1 MMLFSVDDSTPAQL
15 HEAIGQSSLGFSIEG
30 NSIRYLGRALLL
42 RDGKVFQQEGDSG
55 QHEAGDLLDRLISL
69 RPDLRTYLP
78 DSTLQAINSAAAA
91 LVKAHGSQAVRFA
104 PTQTLKHAVALE
116 YIGHEFYRI
125 DAIKE
130 VADFSASE
138 KYQLIRD
145 AQHNCQRA
153 YSFYTCRW
161 LSDLTPV
168 DRFQLIIDSL
178 ELPEPE
184 TDSIPGH
191 IMCESNGLSTAVDVV
206 TESISQ
212 NSRDTLKIARDLID
226 VVDIR
231 PLASSFY
238 GAVDQIERQ
247 FLAGSEQSD
256 INWSM
261 NLLISAG
268 RINNL
273 LYLVAATTYVPDG
286 RDTSELMPYL
296 QTILDDGH
304 HSYYQ
309 WFARDILW
317 QLNNSGSAAEYTR
330 FFEGVVSVIDHS
342 TCSPLDCE
350 VVRKI
355 IDNLLPLTQT
365 LYVRLNVA
373 GHKFPLFM
381 QAFADF
387 VAPLR
392 PVYRRA
398 LTELMSAMKKELTSG
413 LNGDDGGSGHLLC
426 SERLSRFLLLARLCA
441 PFADP
446 GIELQPY
453 LRAIIASRERS
464 NLHRLINALT
474 SLLHCN
480 HETQAIFSPSGIT
493 GGDLPILARL
503 ALAPLRQHQLLSDD
517 ELKGIC
523 DNLNGRSSREQL
535 KNVVV
540 FNQWLVTIEKLSLNT
555 LSSGFSVGRVFLG
568 LTQDMANILVRLGY
582 IFAVVQIASTGATSE
597 EGSKMLG
604 LLGLDQSLLTG
615 EALAKVLEQVAEGFA
630 RHPSPVCQWL
640 WQQRYPHLLPLYV
653 NNILS
658 LVENHSKEIMAE
670 LVGLIELFIT
680 SSISGQ
686 FVAARHDTRN
696 NPHLAE
702 IYRQRPDLAS
712 GWSASFAHFSDKIT
726 GKSKRGFTL
735 SLTEDPWDLFVSG
748 FEVKSCM
755 SPGSTSGS
763 GVNRCLM
770 SYVMD
775 GRNAMLVEKNAKG
788 NIVRRQLI
796 RLMLVGQPLQPAIM
810 LERVYGTKKKE
821 EVVLFYAAAKE
832 LAAKL
837 DLPLYRGVRSN
848 DFSYEKL
855 TLLRGRSPFDYF
867 DSAGGVKA
875 RMASTITAV
884 PLKLPLPEASLAG
897 QTGRSERI

>member
-1 MMLFSVDDSTPAQL
+1 MFFSVDDSTPAQL
-15 HEAIGQSSLGFSIEG
+15 NEAIGQSSLGFSIEG

-55 QHEAGDLLDRLISL
+55 QREAGDLLDRLISL

-104 PTQTLKHAVALE
+104 PTQTLRHAVALE
-116 YIGHEFYRI
+116 YIGHEFHRI
-125 DAIKE
+125 NAIKE
-130 VADFSASE
+130 VADFSTSE

-145 AQHNCQRA
+145 AQHNCQHA
-153 YSFYTCRW
+153 YNFITCRW
-161 LSDLTPV
+161 LPDLTPV
-168 DRFQLIIDSL
+168 DRFQLIIESL

-184 TDSIPGH
+184 AQVFPGH
-191 IMCESNGLSTAVDVV
+191 IMCESNGLNTAIEVV
-206 TESISQ
+206 TESISK
-212 NSRDTLKIARDLID
+212 NSRNTLQIARDLID
-226 VVDIR
+226 VVDIH

-238 GAVDQIERQ
+238 GAVDQIEQ
-247 FLAGSEQSD
+247 ELLAGVHQSE
-256 INWSM
+256 INRSV
-261 NLLISAG
+261 NLLISSNK
-268 RINNL
+268 INNL
-273 LYLVAATTYVPDG
+273 LYLVAAISYVPDG
-286 RDTSELMPYL
+286 WDISELMPYL
-296 QTILDDGH
+296 QTILDNGH
-304 HSYYQ
+304 HSFYQ

-317 QLNNSGSAAEYTR
+317 HLNNSGSAAEYTR
-330 FFEGVVSVIDHS
+330 FFEGVVSVIDHT
-342 TCSPLDCE
+342 TCSPLDHE
-350 VVRKI
+350 TVRES
-355 IDNLLPLTQT
+355 IDNLQPLTQT

-387 VAPLR
+387 VAPVR

-398 LTELMSAMKKELTSG
+398 LIELMSAMKRELTSG
-413 LNGDDGGSGHLLC
+413 LNGDDGQSGRLLC

-441 PFADP
+441 AFAEP
-446 GIELQPY
+446 GIEIQPY

-474 SLLHCN
+474 GLLHCN

-493 GGDLPILARL
+493 GGDMPILARL

-523 DNLNGRSSREQL
+523 DNLNGRSSRGQL

-540 FNQWLVTIEKLSLNT
+540 FNQWLVTTEKLGLYPF
-555 LSSGFSVGRVFLG
+555 SSGFSVGKVFLG

-582 IFAVVQIASTGATSE
+582 IFAVVQIASTGATNE
-597 EGSKMLG
+597 EGTKILR
-604 LLGLDQSLLTG
+604 LLGLDQRLTG
-615 EALAKVLEQVAEGFA
+615 EALAGVLEQVADGFS
-630 RHPSPVCQWL
+630 RHPSAVCQWL
-640 WQQRYPHLLPLYV
+640 WQQRYPHLLPLYL

-670 LVGLIELFIT
+670 LMGLIDLFIT

-702 IYRQRPDLAS
+702 VYRQRPDLAS
-712 GWSASFAHFSDKIT
+712 GWSASFGHFSDRIT
-726 GKSKRGFTL
+726 GQSKHGFTL

-755 SPGSTSGS
+755 SPGSTSGN

-775 GRNAMLVEKNAKG
+775 GRNAMLVQKNARG

-796 RLMLVGQPLQPAIM
+796 RLVLVGQPLQPAMM
-810 LERVYGTKKKE
+810 LERVYGVKKKDE
-821 EVVLFYAAAKE
+821 TLLFYAAAQE
-832 LAAKL
+832 LAVKL
-837 DLPLYRGVRSN
+837 DLPLYRGIRSN
-848 DFSYEKL
+848 DISHEKL
-855 TLLRGRSPFDYF
+855 TLLSGRSPFDYF
-867 DSAGGVKA
+867 DSAGGVKT

-884 PLKLPLPEASLAG
+884 PLKLPFPETEKDS
-897 QTGRSERI
+897 S

>member
-1 MMLFSVDDSTPAQL
+1 MFFSVDDSTPAQL
-15 HEAIGQSSLGFSIEG
+15 HEAIGRSSLGFSIDG

-42 RDGKVFQQEGDSG
+42 RDGKVFQQDDGSG
-55 QHEAGDLLDRLISL
+55 QREAGDLLDRLISL

-116 YIGHEFYRI
+116 YIGHEFGHINDI
-125 DAIKE
+125 DE

-145 AQHNCQRA
+145 AQQNCQYA
-153 YSFYTCRW
+153 YSFFTCRW
-161 LSDLTPV
+161 LSDLPAV
-168 DRFQLIIDSL
+168 DRFQLVIDSL

-184 TDSIPGH
+184 EQTAPGH
-191 IMCESNGLSTAVDVV
+191 IMSDANRLKTAIEVV
-206 TESISQ
+206 TPPICE
-212 NSRDTLKIARDLID
+212 NSRVALKIVRDLIG
-226 VVDIR
+226 VVDIQ
-231 PLASSFY
+231 PLANSLH
-238 GAVDQIERQ
+238 GAVDQIEQQ
-247 FLAGSEQSD
+247 FPSGVHQGQCDRYAD
-256 INWSM
+256 P
-261 NLLISAG
+261 ISF
-268 RINNL
+268 RSKINNL
-273 LYLVAATTYVPDG
+273 LYLVAAISYVPDG
-286 RDTSELMPYL
+286 RDISELMPYL
-296 QTILDDGH
+296 QTIVDNGH

-317 QLNNSGSAAEYTR
+317 HLNNSGSAAEYTR
-330 FFEGVVSVIDHS
+330 FFEGVVSVIDHT
-342 TCSPLDCE
+342 TCSPLDHE
-350 VVRKI
+350 AVRKS

-392 PVYRRA
+392 PVYRCA

-413 LNGDDGGSGHLLC
+413 LNGDDGESGHLLC

-441 PFADP
+441 PFAEP
-446 GIELQPY
+446 GIDLQPY
-453 LRAIIASRERS
+453 LRAIIASYERS
-464 NLHRLINALT
+464 NLHKLINALT
-474 SLLHCN
+474 GLLRCN
-480 HETQAIFSPSGIT
+480 HETQAIFSTSGIT
-493 GGDLPILARL
+493 GGDKPVLARL

-540 FNQWLVTIEKLSLNT
+540 FNQWLMTTEKLSLYT
-555 LSSGFSVGRVFLG
+555 LSSGFSVGQVFLG

-582 IFAVVQIASTGATSE
+582 IFAVLQIASTGATSE
-597 EGSKMLG
+597 EGSKIIR
-604 LLGLDQSLLTG
+604 LLGLDQSLTG
-615 EALAKVLEQVAEGFA
+615 DALGEVLEQVVDGFA
-630 RHPSPVCQWL
+630 QHPSPVCQWL

-658 LVENHSKEIMAE
+658 LGENHSKEIMAE
-670 LVGLIELFIT
+670 LIGLIDLFIT

-702 IYRQRPDLAS
+702 IYRQRPELAS
-712 GWSASFAHFSDKIT
+712 GWSASCGHFSDRIT
-726 GKSKRGFTL
+726 GQSKHGFTL

-755 SPGSTSGS
+755 SPSSTNGSAI
-763 GVNRCLM
+763 NCCLM

-775 GRNAMLVEKNAKG
+775 GRNAMLVQKNARG

-796 RLMLVGQPLQPAIM
+796 RLVLVGQPLQPALM

-821 EVVLFYAAAKE
+821 EALLFYAAAQE
-832 LAAKL
+832 LAVKL

-848 DFSYEKL
+848 DTSYEKL
-855 TLLRGRSPFDYF
+855 TLLSGRSPFDYF
-867 DSAGGVKA
+867 DCAGGVKT
-875 RMASTITAV
+875 RMESTITAV
-884 PLKLPLPEASLAG
+884 SLKLPLPETETES
-897 QTGRSERI
+897 T

>member
-1 MMLFSVDDSTPAQL
+1 MFFSVDDCTAVQL

-42 RDGKVFQQEGDSG
+42 RDGKVFQQEVDSG
-55 QHEAGDLLDRLISL
+55 QRETGGLLDRLISL

-116 YIGHEFYRI
+116 YIGHEFHRI
-125 DAIKE
+125 NAIKE

-145 AQHNCQRA
+145 AQHNCQHA
-153 YSFYTCRW
+153 YDFNNCRW
-161 LSDLTPV
+161 LSGLTPV

-178 ELPEPE
+178 ELPEPQE
-184 TDSIPGH
+184 QIFPGH
-191 IMCESNGLSTAVDVV
+191 IMCESNGLSTAIDVV
-206 TESISQ
+206 TRSMSE

-226 VVDIR
+226 VVDSQ

-238 GAVDQIERQ
+238 GAVDQIERE
-247 FLAGSEQSD
+247 FLAGSRQSD
-256 INWSM
+256 INWSV

-273 LYLVAATTYVPDG
+273 LYLVAAISYAPDG
-286 RDTSELMPYL
+286 RDISELMPYL
-296 QTILDDGH
+296 QTILDNGH

-309 WFARDILW
+309 WFARDILCH
-317 QLNNSGSAAEYTR
+317 LNNSGSAAEYAR
-330 FFEGVVSVIDHS
+330 FFAGVVSVIDHT
-342 TCSPLDCE
+342 TCSPLDYE
-350 VVRKI
+350 VVREI
-355 IDNLLPLTQT
+355 IDNLQPLTQT

-381 QAFADF
+381 QAFTDF

-392 PVYRRA
+392 PEYRHA

-413 LNGDDGGSGHLLC
+413 LNGDNGESERLLC

-441 PFADP
+441 PFAEP
-446 GIELQPY
+446 GIDLQPY
-453 LRAIIASRERS
+453 LRAIIACRERS

-474 SLLHCN
+474 GLLHCN

-503 ALAPLRQHQLLSDD
+503 ALAPLRQRQSLSDD

-523 DNLNGRSSREQL
+523 NNLNGRSSREQL

-540 FNQWLVTIEKLSLNT
+540 FNQWLVTTEKLGLYPF
-555 LSSGFSVGRVFLG
+555 SSGFSVGRVFLG

-582 IFAVVQIASTGATSE
+582 VFAVVQIASTGATSE
-597 EGSKMLG
+597 EGSKMLS
-604 LLGLDQSLLTG
+604 LLGLDQSLTG
-615 EALAKVLEQVAEGFA
+615 EALTEVLEQVADGFA
-630 RHPSPVCQWL
+630 RHHSPVCQWL

-653 NNILS
+653 NSILS
-658 LVENHSKEIMAE
+658 MVKKHSKEIMAE
-670 LVGLIELFIT
+670 LMGLIELFIT
-680 SSISGQ
+680 SSVSDQ

-702 IYRQRPDLAS
+702 VYRQRPDLAS
-712 GWSASFAHFSDKIT
+712 GWSASFGHFSDKIT
-726 GKSKRGFTL
+726 GQSKHGFTL

-775 GRNAMLVEKNAKG
+775 GRNAMMVQKNARG

-796 RLMLVGQPLQPAIM
+796 RLVLVGQPLQPAIM
-810 LERVYGTKKKE
+810 LERLYGMKKKE
-821 EVVLFYAAAKE
+821 ETLLFYAAAQE

-837 DLPLYRGVRSN
+837 DLPLYRGFRSS
-848 DFSYEKL
+848 DISLEKL

-867 DSAGGVKA
+867 DCSGGVKT
-875 RMASTITAV
+875 RMESTITAV
-884 PLKLPLPEASLAG
+884 PLKSPLPE
-897 QTGRSERI
+897 TERDSS

>member
-1 MMLFSVDDSTPAQL
+1 MFFSVNDSTPAQL
-15 HEAIGQSSLGFSIEG
+15 NEAIGQSSLGFSIEG
-30 NSIRYLGRALLL
+30 SCIRYLGRALLL
-42 RDGKVFQQEGDSG
+42 RDGRVFQQEDDSG
-55 QHEAGDLLDRLISL
+55 QRQAGDLLDRLISL

-78 DSTLQAINSAAAA
+78 DSSLQAINSAAAA

-116 YIGHEFYRI
+116 YIGNEFDRI
-125 DAIKE
+125 NAIKE
-130 VADFSASE
+130 VADFSTSD

-145 AQHNCQRA
+145 AQHNCQHA
-153 YSFYTCRW
+153 YDFSTCRW

-184 TDSIPGH
+184 TDSFPGH
-191 IMCESNGLSTAVDVV
+191 IMCQSNGLSTAVDVV
-206 TESISQ
+206 TESISE

-226 VVDIR
+226 VVDIQ

-238 GAVDQIERQ
+238 GAVDQIEQQ
-247 FLAGSEQSD
+247 FLAGTQQSD
-256 INWSM
+256 INWSV
-261 NLLISAG
+261 NLLISAS

-273 LYLVAATTYVPDG
+273 LYLLAAISYVPDG
-286 RDTSELMPYL
+286 RDISELMPYL
-296 QTILDDGH
+296 QTILDNGH

-309 WFARDILW
+309 WFARDIVW
-317 QLNNSGSAAEYTR
+317 HLNNSGSAAEYTR
-330 FFEGVVSVIDHS
+330 FFQGVVSVIDHTTS
-342 TCSPLDCE
+342 SPLGCE
-350 VVRKI
+350 AVREI

-413 LNGDDGGSGHLLC
+413 LNGDDGESGHLLC

-441 PFADP
+441 PFAEP
-446 GIELQPY
+446 GTELQPY

-474 SLLHCN
+474 GLLHCN

-540 FNQWLVTIEKLSLNT
+540 FNQWLVTTEKLGLYT
-555 LSSGFSVGRVFLG
+555 LSSGFSVGQVFLG
-568 LTQDMANILVRLGY
+568 LTQDMTNILTRLGY
-582 IFAVVQIASTGATSE
+582 IFAVVQIASTRVTHE
-597 EGSKMLG
+597 EGSKILR
-604 LLGLDQSLLTG
+604 LLGLDQRLTG
-615 EALAKVLEQVAEGFA
+615 EALGEVLEQVVDGFA
-630 RHPSPVCQWL
+630 QHPSPVCQWL

-658 LVENHSKEIMAE
+658 LEEKFSKEIIAE
-670 LVGLIELFIT
+670 LMGLIELFIT

-702 IYRQRPDLAS
+702 VYRQRPDLAS
-712 GWSASFAHFSDKIT
+712 GWSASFGHFSDGIT
-726 GKSKRGFTL
+726 GQSKRGFTL

-775 GRNAMLVEKNAKG
+775 GRNAMLVQKNARG

-796 RLMLVGQPLQPAIM
+796 RLVLVGQPSQPALM
-810 LERVYGTKKKE
+810 LEKVYGTKKKE
-821 EVVLFYAAAKE
+821 EALLFCEAAQE
-832 LAAKL
+832 LAVKL
-837 DLPLYRGVRSN
+837 DLPLYRGVRFN
-848 DFSYEKL
+848 DISHEKL
-855 TLLRGRSPFDYF
+855 TLLSGRSPFDYF
-867 DSAGGVKA
+867 DSAGGVKT

-884 PLKLPLPEASLAG
+884 PMKLPLPETEGGS
-897 QTGRSERI
+897 S

>member
-1 MMLFSVDDSTPAQL
+1 MLFSVDDSTPAQL
-15 HEAIGQSSLGFSIEG
+15 HEAIGQSSLGFSIDG

-42 RDGKVFQQEGDSG
+42 RDGKVFRQEGDSG
-55 QHEAGDLLDRLISL
+55 QREAGDLLDRLISL

-91 LVKAHGSQAVRFA
+91 LVKAHGSQAVKFA

-116 YIGHEFYRI
+116 YIGHEFHRI
-125 DAIKE
+125 NAIKE

-138 KYQLIRD
+138 KYQLICD
-145 AQHNCQRA
+145 AQHNCQHA
-153 YSFYTCRW
+153 YNFYTCRW

-184 TDSIPGH
+184 GESFPGH
-191 IMCESNGLSTAVDVV
+191 IMCKDNCVRTAVDVV
-206 TESISQ
+206 TQSISE

-226 VVDIR
+226 VVDIQ

-238 GAVDQIERQ
+238 GAVDQMERE
-247 FLAGSEQSD
+247 FLTGSQQSD
-256 INWSM
+256 INWSI
-261 NLLISAG
+261 NLSICAS

-273 LYLVAATTYVPDG
+273 LYLVAATSYIPDG
-286 RDTSELMPYL
+286 RDISELMPYL
-296 QTILDDGH
+296 QTILDNGH

-317 QLNNSGSAAEYTR
+317 QLNNSGSAAEFTR
-330 FFEGVVSVIDHS
+330 FFAGVVSVIDHT
-342 TCSPLDCE
+342 TCSPLDVE
-350 VVRKI
+350 AVREI
-355 IDNLLPLTQT
+355 IDNLQPLTQT

-381 QAFADF
+381 QAFTDF

-392 PVYRRA
+392 PEYRRA
-398 LTELMSAMKKELTSG
+398 LTELMSAMEKELTSG
-413 LNGDDGGSGHLLC
+413 LNGDDGQSGRLLC
-426 SERLSRFLLLARLCA
+426 SERLSRFLLLVRLCE

-474 SLLHCN
+474 GLLHCN
-480 HETQAIFSPSGIT
+480 HETQAIFSPSGIS
-493 GGDLPILARL
+493 GGDMPILARL
-503 ALAPLRQHQLLSDD
+503 ALAPLRQRQLLSDD

-523 DNLNGRSSREQL
+523 DNLNNGRSSREQL

-540 FNQWLVTIEKLSLNT
+540 FNQWLVTTEKLGLYT

-597 EGSKMLG
+597 EGSKMLS
-604 LLGLDQSLLTG
+604 LLGLDQSLTG
-615 EALAKVLEQVAEGFA
+615 EALTEVLEQVADGFA
-630 RHPSPVCQWL
+630 QHPSPVCQWL

-670 LVGLIELFIT
+670 LMGLIDLFIT

-712 GWSASFAHFSDKIT
+712 GWSASCGHFSDKIT
-726 GKSKRGFTL
+726 GQSKHGFTL

-775 GRNAMLVEKNAKG
+775 GRNAMLVQKNARG

-796 RLMLVGQPLQPAIM
+796 RLVLVGQPLQPAMM
-810 LERVYGTKKKE
+810 LERVYGVKKKDE
-821 EVVLFYAAAKE
+821 TLLFYAAAQE
-832 LAAKL
+832 LAVKL
-837 DLPLYRGVRSN
+837 DLPLYRGIRSN
-848 DFSYEKL
+848 DISHEKL
-855 TLLRGRSPFDYF
+855 TLLSGRSPFDYF
-867 DSAGGVKA
+867 DSAGGVKT

-884 PLKLPLPEASLAG
+884 PLKLPFPETEKDS
-897 QTGRSERI
+897 S

>member
-1 MMLFSVDDSTPAQL
+1 MFFSVNDSTPAQL
-15 HEAIGQSSLGFSIEG
+15 SEAIGQSSLGFSIEG
-30 NSIRYLGRALLL
+30 NCIRYLGRALLL
-42 RDGKVFQQEGDSG
+42 RDGRVFQQEGDSG
-55 QHEAGDLLDRLISL
+55 QRQAGDLLDRLISL

-91 LVKAHGSQAVRFA
+91 LVKAHGSQAVIFA

-116 YIGHEFYRI
+116 YIGHEFDRI
-125 DAIKE
+125 NAIKE

-145 AQHNCQRA
+145 AQHNCQHA
-153 YSFYTCRW
+153 YNFITCRW
-161 LSDLTPV
+161 LSDLAPV

-184 TDSIPGH
+184 EESLPGH
-191 IMCESNGLSTAVDVV
+191 IMCESNDLSTAIDVV
-206 TESISQ
+206 TRSISE
-212 NSRDTLKIARDLID
+212 NSRDTLKIARNLID
-226 VVDIR
+226 VVDIQ

-238 GAVDQIERQ
+238 GAVDQIEQQ
-247 FLAGSEQSD
+247 FLAVTHQSN
-256 INWSM
+256 INRSVY
-261 NLLISAG
+261 LSIRAS

-273 LYLVAATTYVPDG
+273 LYLVAAISYVPDG
-286 RDTSELMPYL
+286 RDISELMPYL
-296 QTILDDGH
+296 QTILDNGH
-304 HSYYQ
+304 YSYYQ

-317 QLNNSGSAAEYTR
+317 HLNNSGSAAEYTR
-330 FFEGVVSVIDHS
+330 FFQGVVSVIDHS
-342 TCSPLDCE
+342 TSSPLDYE
-350 VVRKI
+350 AVREI

-373 GHKFPLFM
+373 GDKFPLFM

-387 VAPLR
+387 VAPLQ

-413 LNGDDGGSGHLLC
+413 LNGDDGESGHLLC

-441 PFADP
+441 PFAEP
-446 GIELQPY
+446 GTELQPY

-474 SLLHCN
+474 GLLHCN

-523 DNLNGRSSREQL
+523 DNLSSRSSREQL

-540 FNQWLVTIEKLSLNT
+540 FNQWLVTTEKLGLYT

-582 IFAVVQIASTGATSE
+582 IFAVMQIASTGTTSE
-597 EGSKMLG
+597 EGSKMLR
-604 LLGLDQSLLTG
+604 LLGLDQSLTG
-615 EALAKVLEQVAEGFA
+615 KALAEVLEQVNDGFA
-630 RHPSPVCQWL
+630 QHPSPVCRWL

-670 LVGLIELFIT
+670 LMGLIDLFIT

-712 GWSASFAHFSDKIT
+712 GWSASCGHFSDRIT
-726 GKSKRGFTL
+726 GQSKHGFTL

-775 GRNAMLVEKNAKG
+775 GRNAMLVQKNARG

-796 RLMLVGQPLQPAIM
+796 RLVLVGQPLQPAMM
-810 LERVYGTKKKE
+810 LERVYGMKKKE
-821 EVVLFYAAAKE
+821 EALLFYAAAQE
-832 LAAKL
+832 LAVKL

-848 DFSYEKL
+848 DISHEKL
-855 TLLRGRSPFDYF
+855 TLLSGRSPFDYF
-867 DSAGGVKA
+867 DSDGGVKT
-875 RMASTITAV
+875 RKELTITAV
-884 PLKLPLPEASLAG
+884 LLKLPLLETETDS
-897 QTGRSERI
+897 S

>member
-1 MMLFSVDDSTPAQL
+1 MLFSVDDSTPAQL
-15 HEAIGQSSLGFSIEG
+15 HEAIGRSSLGFSIEG

-55 QHEAGDLLDRLISL
+55 QREAGDLLERLISL
-69 RPDLRTYLP
+69 RPDLRRYLP

-116 YIGHEFYRI
+116 YIGDEFHRI
-125 DAIKE
+125 HAIKE

-138 KYQLIRD
+138 KYQLICD
-145 AQHNCQRA
+145 AQHNCQHA
-153 YSFYTCRW
+153 YSFLTCQW

-184 TDSIPGH
+184 GESFPGH
-191 IMCESNGLSTAVDVV
+191 IMCEHNGPRAAVDVV
-206 TESISQ
+206 TESISK
-212 NSRDTLKIARDLID
+212 NGRDTLKIARDLID
-226 VVDIR
+226 VVDIQ

-247 FLAGSEQSD
+247 FLTGSEQSD
-256 INWSM
+256 INWSI
-261 NLLISAG
+261 NLSICAS

-273 LYLVAATTYVPDG
+273 LYLVAATSYVPEG
-286 RDTSELMPYL
+286 RDISELLPYL
-296 QTILDDGH
+296 QTILDNGH
-304 HSYYQ
+304 YYYYQ

-317 QLNNSGSAAEYTR
+317 QLNNSGSAAEFTR
-330 FFEGVVSVIDHS
+330 FFQGVVSVIDHT

-350 VVRKI
+350 AVRKI

-373 GHKFPLFM
+373 GDKFPLFM
-381 QAFADF
+381 QAFTDF

-398 LTELMSAMKKELTSG
+398 LTELLSAMNKELTSG
-413 LNGDDGGSGHLLC
+413 LNGDDGESGHLLC

-446 GIELQPY
+446 GIEPQPY
-453 LRAIIASRERS
+453 LRAIVASRERA

-480 HETQAIFSPSGIT
+480 HETQVIFSPSGIT
-493 GGDLPILARL
+493 GGDMPILARL

-523 DNLNGRSSREQL
+523 DNLNGRSGREQL

-555 LSSGFSVGRVFLG
+555 FSSGFSVGQVFLG

-582 IFAVVQIASTGATSE
+582 IFAVVQIASSGATNE
-597 EGSKMLG
+597 VGTKLLR
-604 LLGLDQSLLTG
+604 LLGLDQRLTG
-615 EALAKVLEQVAEGFA
+615 EALAKVLEQVADGFA

-658 LVENHSKEIMAE
+658 LVERHSKEIMDE
-670 LVGLIELFIT
+670 LMGLIDLFIT

-712 GWSASFAHFSDKIT
+712 GWSASCGHFSDKIT
-726 GKSKRGFTL
+726 GQSKRGFSL

-755 SPGSTSGS
+755 SPGNTSGS
-763 GVNRCLM
+763 CVNRCLM
-770 SYVMD
+770 GYVMD
-775 GRNAMLVEKNAKG
+775 GRNAMLVQKNARG

-796 RLMLVGQPLQPAIM
+796 RLVLVGQPLQPAMM

-821 EVVLFYAAAKE
+821 EALLFYAAAQE
-832 LAAKL
+832 LAVKL
-837 DLPLYRGVRSN
+837 DLPLFRSVRSN
-848 DFSYEKL
+848 DISLEKL
-855 TLLRGRSPFDYF
+855 TMLSGRSPFDYF
-867 DSAGGVKA
+867 DCAGGVKT
-875 RMASTITAV
+875 RMELNITAV